1 MAEQRLSNDQVEESC
16 ARLRDVLIETR
27 GLDRRAFLAALGR
40 AAAGSALLAP
50 FAHAAEMPVTAFV
63 FGGVWKKSAITAF
76 GAPFTEKTGIPVQYQ
91 DPYTWPKLRAMHD
104 AKAMQI
110 DVASVQGTEVI
121 LAERLKMITPI
132 DWSVVDRSVLDPRQ
146 LRNPDA
152 IGVHT

>member
-1 MAEQRLSNDQVEESC
+1 PVC
-16 ARLRDVLIETR
+16 
-27 GLDRRAFLAALGR
+27 RAFRAAVGR

-50 FAHAAEMPVTAFV
+50 IGALVRRASAAEMPVTAFV

-76 GAPFTEKTGIPVQYQ
+76 GEPFSKKTGIPMQYQ

-132 DWSVVDRSVLDPRQ
+132 
-146 LRNPDA
+146 
-152 IGVHT
+152 